1 MRQLAIVLFLTAC
14 SSANP
19 GHDPA
24 DNSSPDGG
32 GGSNGS
38 DGSGTGS
45 GGGDGSGSGGATIWH
60 PTSNTTWQWQLDGTI
75 DTSID
80 VAVYDIDLV
89 EAPQTTIDTLH
100 AAGRKVIC
108 YLSAGTYEPYRPDS
122 AQFTAAVKGNAV
134 DGWPGEFWL
143 DTRSATVR
151 TIMQARLDLAVSKHC
166 DGVEPDN
173 VDGYENEPGFPLTN
187 ATQLDYDT
195 FLATEAHAR
204 GLSVGLKNDVDQV
217 DALEPSFDW
226 TLNEQCSQYDECDT
240 LQPFVAADKA
250 VFHCEYTT
258 SCPAAVPG
266 FSTILKSLDLDAPRT
281 ACP

>member
-1 MRQLAIVLFLTAC
+1 MRQLAIVLALTAC
-14 SSANP
+14 SSVNP
-19 GHDPA
+19 GQKPA

-32 GGSNGS
+32 NGGSDGGSGSGS
-38 DGSGTGS
+38 DGSGS
-45 GGGDGSGSGGATIWH
+45 GTATIWH
-60 PTSNTTWQWQLDGTI
+60 PTSNTTWQWQLEGTI

-89 EAPQTTIDTLH
+89 EAPQAKIDTLH
-100 AAGRKVIC
+100 GAGRKVIC
-108 YLSAGTYEPYRPDS
+108 YFSAGTYEDYRPDS
-122 AQFTAAVKGNAV
+122 AQFTAAVKGNGV

-151 TIMQARLDLAVSKHC
+151 TIMTARLDLAVSKHC

-173 VDGYENEPGFPLTN
+173 VDGYENNPGFPLTN
-187 ATQLDYDT
+187 STQLDYDT
-195 FLATEAHAR
+195 FLATEAHSR

-217 DALEPSFDW
+217 DTLEPSFDW

-240 LQPFVAADKA
+240 LQPFVAANKA
-250 VFHCEYTT
+250 VFHCEYSS
-258 SCPAAVPG
+258 SCPTAVTG